1 MNILLDN
8 MFKKWKK
15 KLKSVK
21 KCKKGW
27 DLMIKTLI
35 ADDNYKYSKNIINT
49 IVNKISELRI
59 EYVAEDGEE
68 TIEAISKNNFD
79 LILLDLQ
86 MPKMNGLEVLDQIK
100 KMNLI
105 KVPKVI
111 IISGDLPLLNYASID
126 GIVCNI
132 ILKTETTE
140 SMDEKILRCVNEIKY
155 KANYNKIRDNVIAEL
170 KNMGLSLKHK
180 GTRYLID
187 CVMYAYRK

>member
-1 MNILLDN
+1 
-8 MFKKWKK
+8 
-15 KLKSVK
+15 
-21 KCKKGW
+21 
-27 DLMIKTLI
+27 MIKTLI
-35 ADDNYKYSKNIINT
+35 ADDNCKYSKNIINT

-86 MPKMNGLEVLDQIK
+86 MPKMNGLEIVEQIK

-105 KVPKVI
+105 KIPKVI
-111 IISGDLPLLNYASID
+111 IISGDLPLLNYASIG

-132 ILKTETTE
+132 ILKTESPE
-140 SMDEKILRCVNEIKY
+140 NIYEKILRVVNEIKY
-155 KANYNKIRDNVIAEL
+155 ETNYSNIKNEVIIKL

-187 CVMYAYRK
+187 CAMYAYRK